1 MLLLL
6 FRLTTPVDQPGQQDA
21 SDVKQQK
28 DFHGAH
34 RRAGQ
39 GQRGAKRF
47 WNKEAAHSANS
58 GDKTERGG
66 GIRHRFALRLL
77 IAPAAQF
84 DVVERDLTEDHRN
97 HLEGR
102 TAAETRCQKQ
112 AHKNKI
118 ERS

>member
-39 GQRGAKRF
+39 CQRGAKRF

-58 GDKTERGG
+58 GDKPERGG

-84 DVVERDLTEDHRN
+84 ESINSNRDCLIRYIFGGDYWAVYGFIFGSN
-97 HLEGR
+97 D
-102 TAAETRCQKQ
+102 
-112 AHKNKI
+112 
-118 ERS
+118 

>member
-77 IAPAAQF
+77 IAPAAIQKAKAGCP
-84 DVVERDLTEDHRN
+84 VSQVLN
-97 HLEGR
+97 
-102 TAAETRCQKQ
+102 AEITLDYQLN
-112 AHKNKI
+112 A
-118 ERS
+118 